1 MHISKHNIKINVR
14 KLCPKEKSSSQS
26 CNRSFAKI
34 STREKLIKGQFV
46 KFFTRNM
53 QYLQTRK
60 NLYKVNEKL
69 GKQAL
74 ENSEQITHFHYYFP

>member
-1 MHISKHNIKINVR
+1 
-14 KLCPKEKSSSQS
+14 
-26 CNRSFAKI
+26 
-34 STREKLIKGQFV
+34 
-46 KFFTRNM
+46 M